1 MTGLEDLVIATTS
14 VLAAD
19 GAVIPITSAG
29 DMLPT
34 ALVAAKP
41 GRTTE

>member
-1 MTGLEDLVIATTS
+1 MLPTS
-14 VLAAD
+14 VSAAD

-29 DMLPT
+29 DILPT

-41 GRTTE
+41 GRPIE